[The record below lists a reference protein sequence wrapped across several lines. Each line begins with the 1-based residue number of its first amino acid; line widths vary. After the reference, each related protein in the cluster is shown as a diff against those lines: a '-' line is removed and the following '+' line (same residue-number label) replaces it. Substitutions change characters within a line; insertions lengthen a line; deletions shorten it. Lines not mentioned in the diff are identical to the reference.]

1 MKFEKFYLY
10 NKIVL
15 TKIIANAFK
24 ISKMS
29 WSNSLQKKIAQSNDR
44 NRLRFV
50 WKVTHAQSFYTSKS
64 QSLRLTS

>member
-29 WSNSLQKKIAQSNDR
+29 WSNSLKKNCQ
-44 NRLRFV
+44 
-50 WKVTHAQSFYTSKS
+50 Q
-64 QSLRLTS
+64 